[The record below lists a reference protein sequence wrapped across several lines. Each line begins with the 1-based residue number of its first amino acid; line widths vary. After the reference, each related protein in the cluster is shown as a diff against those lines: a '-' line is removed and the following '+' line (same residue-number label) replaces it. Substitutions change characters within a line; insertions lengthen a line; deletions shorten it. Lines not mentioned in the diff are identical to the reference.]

1 MTEKKCKYCAMIIP
15 KEAKI
20 CPHCRKRQGWT
31 LPAKFGL
38 AILILIVILV
48 IIPKLFGPSPSS
60 PKFTDPSSPK
70 FTEEQKKIAKEAN
83 DILINGLMKEGLI
96 KELKG
101 EGILQIVYV
110 NGTLWKS
117 SLTYEQKKDLLGNIS
132 KTNEIMGYTPWV
144 EIRDYRSGEVYGALK
159 PPLTFKIYK

>member
-31 LPAKFGL
+31 LPAKLGL
-38 AILILIVILV
+38 GIIIFIVIIG
-48 IIPKLFGPSPSS
+48 IIAQLFGPSPSH
-60 PKFTDPSSPK
+60 KYTK
-70 FTEEQKKIAKEAN
+70 EQKKIAKEAN
-83 DILINGLMKEGLI
+83 DILINGLMKEGII

-101 EGILQIVYV
+101 EGKLQIVCV
-110 NGTLWKS
+110 DGALWGRS
-117 SLTYEQKKDLLGNIS
+117 FTYDQKKDLLGNIS

-144 EIRDYRSGEVYGALK
+144 EIRDYHSGEVYGALK
-159 PPLTFKIYK
+159 PPLTFEIYK

>member
-1 MTEKKCKYCAMIIP
+1 MAEKKCKYCAMMIP

-31 LPAKFGL
+31 LPAKIGL
-38 AILILIVILV
+38 GIIIIIVIFG
-48 IIPKLFGPSPSS
+48 IIPELFGPSPS
-60 PKFTDPSSPK
+60 KKYTK
-70 FTEEQKKIAKEAN
+70 EQKKAAQEAH
-83 DILINGLMKEGLI
+83 DILINGLMREGII

-101 EGILQIVYV
+101 EGELQVVYV
-110 NGTLWKS
+110 NGALWRRIF
-117 SLTYEQKKDLLGNIS
+117 TYEQKKELLGNIS
-132 KTNEIMGYTPWV
+132 KTNEILGYTPWV